1 MKKTSIM
8 IIDDHTL
15 IRETW
20 SYVLNT
26 VPNFEIV
33 AECGDGQLAIEM
45 AKNTRP
51 DIVLLD
57 INMEPL
63 NGFEVLK
70 MIRKLSPASKII
82 GLSMRSE
89 PAYAKK
95 LLRLGAKGYVTKN
108 SPRAEMLEAI
118 NEVSNGN
125 IFVCQEVKKSLSES
139 TIKDGPK
146 DQGINSLSG
155 RELQVLSL
163 LSAGGTSKEI
173 AAELGIAVKTI
184 EVHRHN
190 ILSKLNLKNTLSLI
204 NFINSHAV
212 DL

>member
-1 MKKTSIM
+1 MKKTSI
-8 IIDDHTL
+8 IIVDDHTL

-20 SYVLNT
+20 SSLLST
-26 VPNFEIV
+26 VPTFEIV

-45 AKNTRP
+45 AKNIRP

-57 INMEPL
+57 INMEPI

-70 MIRKLSPASKII
+70 MIRKLSPSTKII

-108 SPRAEMLEAI
+108 SPRTEMLEAI
-118 NEVSNGN
+118 NEVINGN
-125 IFVCQEVKKSLSES
+125 IFVCQEVKKALAGL
-139 TIKDGPK
+139 TVKDGPK

-155 RELQVLSL
+155 RELQVLGL
-163 LSAGGTSKEI
+163 LSAGGSTKDI
-173 AAELGIAVKTI
+173 AGELRIAVKTV

-190 ILSKLNLKNTLSLI
+190 ILSKLKVKNTLSLI
-204 NFINSHAV
+204 NYINSHAV

>member
-1 MKKTSIM
+1 M
-8 IIDDHTL
+8 IVDDHTL

-20 SYVLNT
+20 SFLLST
-26 VPNFEIV
+26 VPNIEIV

-45 AKNTRP
+45 AKNIRP

-57 INMEPL
+57 INMEPV

-70 MIRKLSPASKII
+70 KIRKLSPASKII
-82 GLSMRSE
+82 ILSMRSE

-108 SPRAEMLEAI
+108 SPRNEMLEAI

-125 IFVCQEVKKSLSES
+125 SYVCQELKKSLSEL
-139 TIKDGPK
+139 TVKDGPNN
-146 DQGINSLSG
+146 QGINSLSG
-155 RELQVLSL
+155 RELQVLGL
-163 LSAGGTSKEI
+163 LSAGGSSKEI

-190 ILSKLNLKNTLSLI
+190 ILSKLNLKNTISLI

>member
-1 MKKTSIM
+1 M
-8 IIDDHTL
+8 IVDDHTL

-20 SYVLNT
+20 SSLLNT

-45 AKNTRP
+45 AKNIRP

-57 INMEPL
+57 INMEPV

-108 SPRAEMLEAI
+108 SPRTEMLEAI

-125 IFVCQEVKKSLSES
+125 IFVCQEVKKALSEL
-139 TIKDGPK
+139 TVKDGPK
-146 DQGINSLSG
+146 DQGINSLSE
-155 RELQVLSL
+155 RELQVLGL
-163 LSAGGTSKEI
+163 LSAGGSSKEI

>member
-1 MKKTSIM
+1 M
-8 IIDDHTL
+8 IVDDHTL

-20 SYVLNT
+20 SSLLKT

-33 AECGDGQLAIEM
+33 AECGDGRISIEM
-45 AKNTRP
+45 AKNIRP

-57 INMEPL
+57 INMEPV

-95 LLRLGAKGYVTKN
+95 LLRLGAKGYITKN
-108 SPRAEMLEAI
+108 SPRTEMLEAI
-118 NEVSNGN
+118 NEVTNGKV
-125 IFVCQEVKKSLSES
+125 FVCQEVKKSLSEL
-139 TIKDGPK
+139 TVKDGSK
-146 DQGINSLSG
+146 DQGINSLSE
-155 RELQVLSL
+155 RELQVLGL
-163 LSAGGTSKEI
+163 LSAGGSSKEI

-190 ILSKLNLKNTLSLI
+190 ILSKLNLKNTLSLKNYI
-204 NFINSHAV
+204 DS
-212 DL
+212 